1 LPLTPTQAF
10 ARSVKRARQ
19 LHGINQQ
26 QLAERLTEVGVP
38 TTQSTVARVETGKRG
53 VSLDD
58 ALAFSI
64 ALDVP
69 LVRLLGGQAVDDE
82 MISLAPKWVYEAE
95 LARLHMVGDFY
106 SDPTAAV
113 WGKDLYGWWKGRS
126 ETDSDNAPFERARR
140 EGRLRSTTSADG
152 VTVHL
157 IVGDRTEGG
166 DDA

>member
-1 LPLTPTQAF
+1 
-10 ARSVKRARQ
+10 
-19 LHGINQQ
+19 
-26 QLAERLTEVGVP
+26 
-38 TTQSTVARVETGKRG
+38 

-82 MISLAPKWVYEAE
+82 LIALTPKWIYQAD

-106 SDPTAAV
+106 SDPTAST

-126 ETDSDNAPFERARR
+126 ETESDNAPFERARR
-140 EGRLRSTTSADG
+140 EGRLRTETDENGA
-152 VTVHL
+152 TVHV
-157 IVGDRTEGG
+157 IVEGDPRGG
-166 DDA
+166 SNA